1 MKDRVIALAGLLQ
14 CCELAQRIAETGD
27 AESTPLRAAMHSVF
41 AIDAESAEAVYG
53 NADALKRGLHRLL
66 AYVDGGERDP
76 RITRMAVTVL
86 HLERRLAAAPNL
98 LQRIRRGIEDVQRQV
113 DAFGMEH
120 PGVLTRLGELYAATL
135 STLRP
140 RVLVQ
145 GNPNWLGQANV
156 VAEIRAVLLAA
167 LRSAVLWRQMG
178 GSYWDLLLRR
188 SDMTRAAR
196 GLLHEH

>member
-27 AESTPLRAAMHSVF
+27 AESVPLRAAMHSVL
-41 AIDAESAEAVYG
+41 AIDAESPEAVYG
-53 NADALKRGLHRLL
+53 NAEALRRGLRLLL

-86 HLERRLAAAPNL
+86 HLERRFMASPKLV
-98 LQRIRRGIEDVQRQV
+98 QQVRRGIEDIQRQA
-113 DAFGMEH
+113 DALASDH
-120 PGVLTRLGELYAATL
+120 PNVLTRLGELYAASL

-145 GNPNWLGQANV
+145 GNPNWLGQPNL

-167 LRSAVLWRQMG
+167 LRSAVLWRQLG

-188 SDMTRAAR
+188 SSMARAAR
-196 GLLHEH
+196 ELLR